1 MAQAKTW
8 TAFDVHVSG
17 VLAAVLERD
26 SGELWVQR
34 LPGAARPGGGV
45 RDAAAGAGACDL

>member
-8 TAFDVHVSG
+8 AAFDVHVSG
-17 VLAAVLERD
+17 VVAAVLERD

-34 LPGAARPGGGV
+34 LPGRSEDV
-45 RDAAAGAGACDL
+45 